1 MSNEGVPESQPN
13 SQNYSNNLSE
23 NNNSGFRLE
32 LSPQQAVFLS
42 RLLPSPL
49 SFQLEL
55 KPIKRTTSIQKN
67 IRENPKAIPEPKRK
81 NPKVDLISLRTT
93 LSPLLL
99 KQHQPEFKNP
109 TPTAFQK
116 ILKMQSTKSTVP
128 SVITRGTTLT
138 TSVKT
143 SSPVSAF

>member
-55 KPIKRTTSIQKN
+55 KPIKRTTSIQNN

-99 KQHQPEFKNP
+99 KQHQAEFKNP